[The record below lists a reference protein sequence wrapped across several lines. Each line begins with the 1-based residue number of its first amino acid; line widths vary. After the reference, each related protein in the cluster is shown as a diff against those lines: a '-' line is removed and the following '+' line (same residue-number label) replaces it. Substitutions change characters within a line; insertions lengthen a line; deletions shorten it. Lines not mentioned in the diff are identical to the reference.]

1 MWKRVIYSLILI
13 ALITICITTSYCTI
27 KLCFQTN
34 VVIHDFFLYLT
45 KECNADQWRS
55 CLKIMFLFYF
65 IHIYINLIFHAQTIN
80 VASVII
86 DKHNYAL
93 IGEIPPGY
101 VTATNGPMTH
111 SLCDGL
117 DSYWLEHTY
126 DVTTDAQNLR
136 RARRMARGR
145 GRGSGRGRGRGG
157 GGFRLNINIGFCI
170 RLFCIRIKFSI

>member
-1 MWKRVIYSLILI
+1 MKKFNNWIQVLEPLEFVY
-13 ALITICITTSYCTI
+13 YYY
-27 KLCFQTN
+27 
-34 VVIHDFFLYLT
+34 FF
-45 KECNADQWRS
+45 
-55 CLKIMFLFYF
+55 FFYF
-65 IHIYINLIFHAQTIN
+65 FFSFFFFGQAID
-80 VASVII
+80 VASAII
-86 DKHNYAL
+86 DQHNYAV
-93 IGEIPPGY
+93 IGEIPSGY

-136 RARRMARGR
+136 RARRMARRR
-145 GRGSGRGRGRGG
+145 GRGSGRGRGRGRGG